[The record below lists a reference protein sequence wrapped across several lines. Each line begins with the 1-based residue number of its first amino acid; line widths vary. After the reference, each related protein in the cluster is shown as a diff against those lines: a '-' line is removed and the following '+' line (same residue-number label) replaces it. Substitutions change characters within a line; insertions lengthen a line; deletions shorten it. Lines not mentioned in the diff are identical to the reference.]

1 MQEKNVS
8 SEFYVDIHSNC
19 IYTSQDYRKLKS
31 ISWGMKTCS
40 SSFFIEN
47 LRRQLYTNNSLHV
60 IQMTHTTIK
69 LDTRNCLKLEG
80 MPEDFV
86 HIKLNSTESHMKK
99 QKADQ

>member
-1 MQEKNVS
+1 M
-8 SEFYVDIHSNC
+8 
-19 IYTSQDYRKLKS
+19 
-31 ISWGMKTCS
+31 
-40 SSFFIEN
+40 
-47 LRRQLYTNNSLHV
+47 

-99 QKADQ
+99 QKADQWFVVEKGADHEEAGKNSGGQ